1 MAQDLNVVALV
12 GRLTRPCEM
21 RYTNSGYAICSFSLA
36 VNKKKKQQDG
46 TWKDE
51 ASFFDCTLF
60 GKLGE
65 SLSQY
70 LQKGQQVSVQGS
82 LEQQTWEKDGQKRS
96 KVIVIVDNISLIG
109 NSKSNEGSQNARQPQ
124 RQQTSGYGQQNQAQG
139 QYNRPAQTQPVQGPE
154 SFQSDNFGDV
164 PF

>member
-1 MAQDLNVVALV
+1 MAQDLNTVALV

-46 TWKDE
+46 TWQDV

-96 KVIVIVDNISLIG
+96 KVVVIVDNISLIG

-139 QYNRPAQTQPVQGPE
+139 QYNRPVQIQPVQGPE

>member
-46 TWKDE
+46 TWQDV

-96 KVIVIVDNISLIG
+96 KVVVIVDNISLIG

-139 QYNRPAQTQPVQGPE
+139 QYNRPVQTQQVQGPE